1 MRRAAVIVC
10 STRAAAGAYT
20 DRTGPVIV
28 EWLRSRSFEVYA
40 PVVVADGPAVS
51 AALEAALAVRVDVIV
66 TTGGT
71 GVSPDD
77 VTPDATAAILD
88 LTIAGFG
95 EELRR
100 RGAATTPFAL
110 MSRGLAGIAG
120 STFVV
125 NLPGSAGGVDD
136 GLKLLSEVIDH
147 VLDQLDGG
155 AHGE

>member
-51 AALEAALAVRVDVIV
+51 AALGAALAVRVDVIV

-88 LTIAGFG
+88 LTIPGFG

-125 NLPGSAGGVDD
+125 NLPGSAGGVAD

>member
-125 NLPGSAGGVDD
+125 NLPGSVGGVAD